1 MVKKSIFNAA
11 VFGFS
16 LSCILTASPPAKAS
30 DETLVFG
37 IVPQQAASRL
47 AKIWVPFMQDLSKRT
62 GLSITFATM
71 KDIPT
76 FEKCLAQGAYDIA
89 YMNPY
94 HYTTFSIVSGYKAFA
109 HQSEKELKGLIV
121 VRKDNA
127 AQGLDDLN
135 NASLAFPSPAAFG
148 ASVLPRAEMKGRGLT
163 ITPKYVKS
171 HDSVYRA
178 VASGIFPAGGGVQ
191 RTFNSVSDDIR
202 DQLRV
207 IYRTNGYTPHAFAT
221 APQVPAETIKKIS
234 TAMLEIAQDQPELM
248 KAIGMKGFEP
258 ATDATWN
265 DVRALGLEQSQTEIN
280 KQGTVKCR
288 LN

>member
-1 MVKKSIFNAA
+1 MVKKSIFSAA
-11 VFGFS
+11 IFGFS
-16 LSCILTASPPAKAS
+16 LSCMLTASPPAEAS

-47 AKIWVPFMQDLSKRT
+47 AKIWVPFMQDLSERT

-94 HYTTFSIVSGYKAFA
+94 HYTTFSAVSGYNAFA
-109 HQSEKELKGLIV
+109 HQSEKKLKGLIV
-121 VRKDNA
+121 VRKDNT
-127 AQGLDDLN
+127 AQSLGDLDN
-135 NASLAFPSPAAFG
+135 TSLAFPSPAAFG

-288 LN
+288 LS